1 MQTGAQHLSPCCDE
15 YTDEPKNM
23 VSSVT
28 LVVCW
33 SEWWLFVDQSGGSLL
48 VWVEPF

>member
-28 LVVCW
+28 LVVC
-33 SEWWLFVDQSGGSLL
+33 
-48 VWVEPF
+48 